1 MEETKLIFI
10 DIDNTLLDFDE
21 YTKKSLE
28 EGFKK
33 FNIPNYNNNVL
44 ETFHR
49 ENDILWQRLERK
61 EITLKELRET
71 RFEIIF
77 HKLGIDFDGKT
88 FEKFYSDALY
98 NSAIPIENSLSMLE
112 YLSKKYILAA
122 ASNGPYFQQ
131 LHRLEIANTKK
142 YFSFFFISEKL
153 GYSKP
158 SKEFFLEAFKE
169 INLDRVDKISPKET
183 IIIGDSLTSDM
194 AGGKNYGIKTCFF
207 DKHKKGIKPDTNF
220 VINDLEQITNI
231 L

>member
-1 MEETKLIFI
+1 MNEIKLIFI

-33 FNIPNYNNNVL
+33 FNISNYNNHAL

-71 RFEIIF
+71 RFDIIF

-98 NSAIPIENSLSMLE
+98 ESAIPIENSISMLE

-131 LHRLEIANTKK
+131 LHRLEIVDMKK
-142 YFSFFFISEKL
+142 YFTFFFISEKL

-158 SKEFFLEAFKE
+158 SKEFFLKAFKE
-169 INLDRVDKISPKET
+169 INKNRNNPILPEET
-183 IIIGDSLTSDM
+183 LIIGDSITSDM
-194 AGGKNYGIKTCFF
+194 KGGKDYGIKTCFF
-207 DKHKKGIKPDTNF
+207 DKRKRGIKVEADFF
-220 VINDLEQITNI
+220 VNNLLQIKDLI
-231 L
+231 

>member
-1 MEETKLIFI
+1 MNEIKLIFI

-33 FNIPNYNNNVL
+33 FNISNYNDHVL

-61 EITLKELRET
+61 EISLKELRET
-71 RFEIIF
+71 RFDIIF

-98 NSAIPIENSLSMLE
+98 ESAIPIENSIGMLE
-112 YLSKKYILAA
+112 YLSKKYILAT

-131 LHRLEIANTKK
+131 LHRLEIADMKK
-142 YFSFFFISEKL
+142 YFTFFFISEKL

-158 SKEFFLEAFKE
+158 SKEFFIEAFKE
-169 INLDRVDKISPKET
+169 INLGKANEISPNET
-183 IIIGDSLTSDM
+183 LIVGDSLTSDM
-194 AGGKNYGIKTCFF
+194 AGGRNYGIKTCFF
-207 DKHKKGIKPDTNF
+207 DKHKKGIKPDVDF
-220 VINDLEQITNI
+220 AINDLEHIRNV